1 MEKINNIFTVDSVI
15 EEDSYIKVTGKYLIP
30 EDLPFTEER
39 PWSYLD
45 TPNKVIALVI

>member
-1 MEKINNIFTVDSVI
+1 MYLVQLVIFFQLSDW
-15 EEDSYIKVTGKYLIP
+15 IP